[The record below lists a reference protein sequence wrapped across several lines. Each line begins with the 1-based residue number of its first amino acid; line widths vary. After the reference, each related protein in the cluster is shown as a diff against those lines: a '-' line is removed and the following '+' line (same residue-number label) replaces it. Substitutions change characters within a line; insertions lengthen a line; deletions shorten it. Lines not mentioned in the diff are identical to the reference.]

1 MMGMRAQWGEFM
13 KRTLVSLC
21 VLAAG
26 LCVAAPS
33 IADTLAYPNSDDA
46 SFVLDYPSNWE
57 VEPGEEVGDYVTL
70 NAPTGA
76 VLQLRTIPGTESAV
90 ADATEET
97 VAYLGE
103 TFDNV
108 QLGEPQDVK
117 QGAVEGSLLVGSGVD
132 DDGQNVKFAMYYIG
146 LPDGNIAVIWYAVV
160 EGDEEG
166 NAGAV
171 KILNS
176 FRAP

>member
-1 MMGMRAQWGEFM
+1 M
-13 KRTLVSLC
+13 KRSILAAA

-26 LCVAAPS
+26 LAFAAPA
-33 IADTLAYPNSDDA
+33 IADTLAYPNRDDA
-46 SFVLDYPSNWE
+46 SFVLDYPSSWE

-70 NAPTGA
+70 NAPSGA

-97 VAYLGE
+97 VAYLGD
-103 TFDNV
+103 TFDDV
-108 QLGEPQDVK
+108 ELGEPQEVK
-117 QGAVEGSLLVGSGVD
+117 QGQVEGSLLVGSGVD
-132 DDGQNVKFAMYYIG
+132 GEGQNVSFAIYYIG
-146 LPDGNIAVIWYAVV
+146 LPDGNIADIWYAVV
-160 EGDEEG
+160 DGDKAG
-166 NAGAV
+166 HDGAV

>member
-1 MMGMRAQWGEFM
+1 MNRSIFAA
-13 KRTLVSLC
+13 C
-21 VLAAG
+21 ILAAG
-26 LCVAAPS
+26 LFVAAPAL
-33 IADTLAYPNSDDA
+33 ADTLAYPTSDDA
-46 SFVLDYPSNWE
+46 SFVLDYPSSWE

-90 ADATEET
+90 ADATEAT

-108 QLGEPQDVK
+108 ELGEPQDVK
-117 QGAVEGSLLVGSGVD
+117 QGQVEGSLLIGSGVD
-132 DDGQNVKFAMYYIG
+132 DDGQNVAFAIYYIG
-146 LPDGNIAVIWYAVV
+146 LPDGNIADIWYAVV
-160 EGDEEG
+160 EGDKEG
-166 NAGAV
+166 HDGAV